1 MNNLEIIDHLIAKI
15 KEIEQTNMDADD
27 NENKEIRGKIVDS
40 ILYELNKVVTD
51 K

>member
-1 MNNLEIIDHLIAKI
+1 MNNMEIIEDLIQKI
-15 KEIEQTNMDADD
+15 KEIEQANMDADD

-40 ILYELNKVVTD
+40 ILFELGKVVTE